1 MRLLK
6 SEETYGKQF
15 CPVSLL
21 HALTGWDLYIVCAEA
36 NPRDTQHKAQ
46 IISMFSVFICFPDN

>member
-6 SEETYGKQF
+6 SEETWKTVLS
-15 CPVSLL
+15 PVSLL
-21 HALTGWDLYIVCAEA
+21 HALTGWDLYTVCAEA

>member
-6 SEETYGKQF
+6 SEETYGKQS

-21 HALTGWDLYIVCAEA
+21 HALTGWDLYTVCAEA